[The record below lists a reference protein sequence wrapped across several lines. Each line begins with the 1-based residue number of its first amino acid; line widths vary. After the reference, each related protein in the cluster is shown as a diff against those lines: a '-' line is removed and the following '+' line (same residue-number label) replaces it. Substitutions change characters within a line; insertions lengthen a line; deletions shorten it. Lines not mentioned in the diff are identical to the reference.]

1 MVFELALVLEMGGGG
16 VAADCWAESWRADDA
31 AFSAFGTKARL
42 R

>member
-1 MVFELALVLEMGGGG
+1 MELR
-16 VAADCWAESWRADDA
+16 ADCWAESWRADDA